1 MEGEDNV
8 AIAVSLKEE
17 PLLVKEEPLL
27 VKEEPLKE
35 EIVLPKEEPLLV
47 KEEEHKESH
56 SDEEIEKYLKKFDL
70 VKSDLEVYKT
80 FVKRIDT
87 SAHDQERIER
97 LTAALNKSTLLLDN
111 LISLTVDMN
120 NIFS

>member
-8 AIAVSLKEE
+8 AIDNVVPLKEE
-17 PLLVKEEPLL
+17 PSLVKEEPLL
-27 VKEEPLKE
+27 VKEEE
-35 EIVLPKEEPLLV
+35 HLLV
-47 KEEEHKESH
+47 RESH
-56 SDEEIEKYLKKFDL
+56 SDEEIEQYLKKFDL

-80 FVKRIDT
+80 FVKRVDT

-120 NIFS
+120 NILGNA

>member
-8 AIAVSLKEE
+8 AIDNTFSLKEEPLKEEPLKEE
-17 PLLVKEEPLL
+17 PLLVK
-27 VKEEPLKE
+27 
-35 EIVLPKEEPLLV
+35 
-47 KEEEHKESH
+47 EEHKESH

-80 FVKRIDT
+80 FVKRVDT

-97 LTAALNKSTLLLDN
+97 LTIAVNKSILLLDN
-111 LISLTVDMN
+111 MISLIVDMN
-120 NIFS
+120 NILGST

>member
-8 AIAVSLKEE
+8 AINNLVSLKEE
-17 PLLVKEEPLL
+17 PLNETVLPNEEPLSVKEEH
-27 VKEEPLKE
+27 
-35 EIVLPKEEPLLV
+35 

-56 SDEEIEKYLKKFDL
+56 SDEEIEKYLKKFNL

-80 FVKRIDT
+80 FVKRVDT

-97 LTAALNKSTLLLDN
+97 LTTALNKSILLLDN

-120 NIFS
+120 NILGNA